1 MNIKPIRTEADNKL
15 ALVETSKLMARDPSL
30 GTPAGDRL
38 DVLVT
43 LVQAFEARQYRLD
56 LPDPIAAIKF
66 RMDQQGL
73 TPRDLEPMIGSR
85 ARVSEVLRGKRTLS
99 MAMVWRLHKGLG
111 IPVQSL
117 IRPPRGSTV

>member
-15 ALVETSKLMARDPSL
+15 ALAEISKLMARDPAI

-43 LVQAFEARQYRLD
+43 LVQAFEARQYRMD
-56 LPDPIAAIKF
+56 LPDPVAAIKF

-85 ARVSEVLRGKRTLS
+85 ARVSEVLGGKRALS

-111 IPVQSL
+111 IPAQSL
-117 IRPPRGSTV
+117 IRPPRESAA

>member
-15 ALVETSKLMARDPSL
+15 ALAEISKLMARDPAI

-85 ARVSEVLRGKRTLS
+85 ARVSEVLGGKRALS
-99 MAMVWRLHKGLG
+99 MPMVWRLHKGLG
-111 IPVQSL
+111 IPAQSL
-117 IRPPRGSTV
+117 IRPPRGSTA

>member
-1 MNIKPIRTEADNKL
+1 MNIKPIRTEADNKAAL
-15 ALVETSKLMARDPSL
+15 AEISKLMARDPVI

-43 LVQAFEARQYRLD
+43 LVQAFEARHYPLD
-56 LPDPIAAIKF
+56 APDPIAAIKF

-85 ARVSEVLRGKRTLS
+85 ARVSEVLGGKRALS

-111 IPVQSL
+111 IPAQCL
-117 IRPPRGSTV
+117 IRPPPELAA

>member
-1 MNIKPIRTEADNKL
+1 MNIKPIRTEADNRAAL
-15 ALVETSKLMARDPSL
+15 AEISKLMARDPAM

-43 LVQAFEARQYRLD
+43 LVQAFEARHYPLD
-56 LPDPIAAIKF
+56 APDPIAAIKF

-73 TPRDLEPMIGSR
+73 TARDLEPMIGSR
-85 ARVSEVLRGKRTLS
+85 ARVSEVLGGKRALS

-111 IPVQSL
+111 IPAQCL
-117 IRPPRGSTV
+117 IRPPPGSAA

>member
-1 MNIKPIRTEADNKL
+1 MNIKPIRTEADNRAAL
-15 ALVETSKLMARDPSL
+15 AEISKLMARDPVI

-43 LVQAFEARQYRLD
+43 LVQAFEARHYPLD
-56 LPDPIAAIKF
+56 APDPVAAIKF

-73 TPRDLEPMIGSR
+73 TARDLEPMIGSR
-85 ARVSEVLRGKRTLS
+85 ARVSEVLGGKRALS

-111 IPVQSL
+111 IPAQCL
-117 IRPPRGSTV
+117 IRPPPGSAT